1 MNDGFR
7 LEEQRF
13 PNAGLAVSYV
23 RNIGVIP
30 AGLFTIQL
38 RSMNPVA
45 KHAAIPIIIQVIF
58 NFFIYATVI

>member
-30 AGLFTIQL
+30 AGLFTICNSGENT
-38 RSMNPVA
+38 RGNDD
-45 KHAAIPIIIQVIF
+45 
-58 NFFIYATVI
+58 NWCNIYANRININ